1 MVLIEC
7 PHCAEGVELDGAA
20 FGLFE
25 CPFCEEEFEWS
36 RERHHAHEEW
46 NEPFGFAIGAIVPF
60 ATTCLGVIYS
70 IMAYDGLDALVG
82 ILFSIILWPAMSLVL
97 VVYAYIRGRKLMLNG
112 ALGSLA
118 VSGGF
123 FSVLSFPCHAWI
135 IYFSV
140 EGPRFAPLGEQ
151 RVGMNRAHC

>member
-1 MVLIEC
+1 MSSGSPAHLIEC
-7 PHCAEGVELDGAA
+7 PHCADGVELDGAA

-82 ILFSIILWPAMSLVL
+82 ILS
-97 VVYAYIRGRKLMLNG
+97 
-112 ALGSLA
+112 
-118 VSGGF
+118 VSYTH
-123 FSVLSFPCHAWI
+123 LTLPTKA
-135 IYFSV
+135 
-140 EGPRFAPLGEQ
+140 
-151 RVGMNRAHC
+151 

>member
-1 MVLIEC
+1 VFMVLIEC

-25 CPFCEEEFEWS
+25 CPFCEGEFEWS

-60 ATTCLGVIYS
+60 ATTCPGVIYS

-123 FSVLSFPCHAWI
+123 FLFFLFLAM
-135 IYFSV
+135 
-140 EGPRFAPLGEQ
+140 LG
-151 RVGMNRAHC
+151 